1 MSMSECKYENLTAKQ
16 RKLIDGLMSGLSK
29 AEAYRRAY
37 PNTNIV
43 NPTDQVNCMIENRNG
58 KFRKFSVVYAEME
71 SEAIK
76 RIEAEKE
83 NSIAS
88 RIDVMLFFTKVM
100 NGEIKDSVLRF
111 VGDGEQVADKID
123 PMLKDRLNAAEKLG
137 KYYGLFKD
145 RVDVTGTS
153 SVTIIDDLD
162 DLGE

>member
-100 NGEIKDSVLRF
+100 NGEIEDSVLRF
-111 VGDGEQVADKID
+111 VGDGVQVADKID

-137 KYYGLFKD
+137 KYHAIFTD
-145 RVDVTGTS
+145 RAKVENSGVVQIVDD
-153 SVTIIDDLD
+153 IK
-162 DLGE
+162 